1 MHFTIFLYNV
11 LKIANHYKNRLQES
25 LCCQS
30 KRETNRCDLMNKND
44 SRIHESSKLNN
55 LRRLADDTPSLARL
69 IISGEWS
76 CQQDDA
82 KQVLEG
88 VIKAWPRES
97 KVNFFITGGGFIDFP
112 WPEILSFKKFDNYHA
127 APEVIQALYNTAE
140 STIHKIL
147 DRRTRSALSDRTDYI
162 TLGLDSSNEQGY
174 SAELVALINLN
185 NGSIH
190 WTGKS
195 YPNSNQERSLIRIHD
210 LSTHFTNT
218 KHGKLMI
225 LGCHDLKM
233 FSNRGRAKS
242 KSEWRINALKEID
255 RLLLTEKPTIVL
267 QHPHTTDSI
276 RSWGTEIKQLCYQ
289 GSSIESFLSSGRYHN
304 WGDPPRSSLTD
315 ILQATK
321 IGSTIDFVY
330 ESDKNW

>member
-1 MHFTIFLYNV
+1 
-11 LKIANHYKNRLQES
+11 
-25 LCCQS
+25 
-30 KRETNRCDLMNKND
+30 MNKKG
-44 SRIHESSKLNN
+44 SQIHDISKLNN
-55 LRRLADDTPSLARL
+55 LGVCADDNPSLARL

-82 KQVLEG
+82 KQLLED
-88 VIKAWPRES
+88 VIKAWPNNH

-162 TLGLDSSNEQGY
+162 SLGLDSSNEQGY
-174 SAELVALINLN
+174 SAELVALINLT

-242 KSEWRINALKEID
+242 KSEWRINAIKEID

-276 RSWGTEIKQLCYQ
+276 RSWGTEIKQLCFQ

-304 WGDPPRSSLTD
+304 WGDPPRSSLTN